1 MMFRKKFDSV
11 EYVRDCLIN
20 HPPFPGTVDTLTY
33 IEELRW
39 QYIENSKTAEQ
50 ISEAVGEIW
59 GRCLIKILIANSI
72 LAAVTMSGNRN
83 ETSAVSKEREKLM
96 LQQENIIG
104 HTKLYFSV
112 RLDTKIVASGA
123 AKYTDFLIS
132 ATDFE
137 NTLWFEGHAS
147 EEVKQVRR
155 MAMRNFSRNLLIGQL
170 DEGILS
176 LTGEKIFRHT
186 EEDIG

>member
-1 MMFRKKFDSV
+1 MIFRKEFDSV
-11 EYVRDCLIN
+11 KYISDCLSN
-20 HPPFPGTVDTLTY
+20 HPPFPGTVDTLPY

-39 QYIENSKTAEQ
+39 QHIQNSKTATQ

-59 GRCLIKILIANSI
+59 GRCFVKILIANAI

-83 ETSAVSKEREKLM
+83 ETKAVAKEREKLM

-112 RLDTKIVASGA
+112 LLDTKIVASGA
-123 AKYTDFLIS
+123 AKYSDFLIS
-132 ATDFE
+132 ATE
-137 NTLWFEGHAS
+137 IGNTLWFESH
-147 EEVKQVRR
+147 VKDEIKQIRR
-155 MAMRNFSRNLLIGQL
+155 LAMQQFPSDLLIGQL

-176 LTGEKIFRHT
+176 MTGEIVLR
-186 EEDIG
+186 